1 MAATQGGASD
11 IDPATAYP
19 FEDLMAALLFI
30 VIGVGAFVIALE
42 YPTGTLRR
50 MGPGV
55 FPLLVSGLM
64 IVIGAALA
72 VQTLASGR
80 LKAIPSLRPKFE
92 IVRALFFVMASL
104 LAFALLVRPA
114 GLFIATAVQVFIA
127 TRAEPGRA
135 LTGSIVLSL
144 SLAVIAAVIFIY
156 GIGLPIPLWP

>member
-1 MAATQGGASD
+1 MAATQGAAPD
-11 IDPATAYP
+11 VDPATAYP
-19 FEDLMAALLFI
+19 FEDLMAALLFM
-30 VIGVGAFVIALE
+30 VIGIGAFVIALD

-64 IVIGAALA
+64 IAIGAALA
-72 VQTLASGR
+72 LQTLLSGR
-80 LKAIPSLRPKFE
+80 LKSIPSIRPKFE
-92 IVRALFFVMASL
+92 TVRALFFVMASL

-135 LTGSIVLSL
+135 LIGSIILSL
-144 SLAVIAAVIFIY
+144 SLAVIAAVIFVY
-156 GIGLPIPLWP
+156 GVGLHIPLWP